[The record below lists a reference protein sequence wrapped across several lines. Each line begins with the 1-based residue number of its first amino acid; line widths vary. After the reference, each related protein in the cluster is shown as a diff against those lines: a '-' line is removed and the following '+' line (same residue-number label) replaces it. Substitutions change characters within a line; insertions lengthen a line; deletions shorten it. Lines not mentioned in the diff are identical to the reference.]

1 MNDITKHLNGSI
13 LGLPPLPP
21 LFGEQNDESFSS
33 ISLVR
38 PTNREEKRV
47 RAELD
52 KQLAVI
58 RGIGE
63 KGQLAHK
70 MRAKAHYSSH
80 AAYSDAVNQ
89 TRIIRAKHNGLM
101 YEDEIEEMFRYSVKA
116 LARNLI
122 GFEELIANV
131 IGQELVRP
139 VYQPELPLTVFEKIF
154 GRKY

>member
-1 MNDITKHLNGSI
+1 MNNTTKHINGSI

-21 LFGEQNDESFSS
+21 LYGEQNDDNFSS

-38 PTNREEKRV
+38 PTNREERRV

-52 KQLAVI
+52 KQLAVV

-70 MRAKAHYSSH
+70 MRVKLHYTGLASF
-80 AAYSDAVNQ
+80 SDAVNQ
-89 TRIIRAKHNGLM
+89 TRIIRAKHNGLL
-101 YEDEIEEMFRYSVKA
+101 YEDAVEEMCSYSVQA

-122 GFEELIANV
+122 GFEELTANV
-131 IGQELVRP
+131 MGQELVRP
-139 VYQPELPLTVFEKIF
+139 LYQPELPLTIPEKIF
-154 GRKY
+154 GRRY